1 MMRTR
6 PTFDPRSKL
15 CTIFFASFILM
26 FAVSFKI
33 EVIFVCLLLLLLV
46 ISGGEKKGIILFS
59 LFWLLVLGDYLLF
72 PYVDNGIVAFFDFLF
87 VGNRKMLPTIMASTF
102 ATHQTKVSEWIC
114 ALKKW
119 HLPFSL
125 IVTLT
130 VVCRFFPTFFQDFKS
145 IRNAMKYRG
154 IAVSTWELFT
164 HPIQTMECLVVPILM
179 TAENTSLDLSSA
191 ALVRGLGN
199 PGQHTSVYDISFGFQ
214 DYLLVF
220 VLGLGCVAGGMSL

>member
-1 MMRTR
+1 MRTR

-15 CTIFFASFILM
+15 CTILFASFLLM
-26 FAVSFKI
+26 FSVSFKI
-33 EVIFVCLLLLLLV
+33 EVLFVTLLLGLLA
-46 ISGGEKKGIILFS
+46 ISGGLKKGVILFS

-72 PYVDNGIVAFFDFLF
+72 PYVDNGFVAIVDFLF
-87 VGNRKMLPTIMASTF
+87 VGNRKMMPTIMASTF
-102 ATHQTKVSEWIC
+102 AIHQTKVSEWIC

-130 VVCRFFPTFFQDFKS
+130 VVCRFFPAFFQDVRS

-154 IAVSTWELFT
+154 IAVSGWELVA

-199 PGQHTSVYDISFGFQ
+199 PEAHTSVYQITFRWQ
-214 DYLLVF
+214 DYALVG
-220 VLGLGCVAGGMSL
+220 VLFLGGIVGGLA